1 MIFLAMQ
8 EFLDIL
14 LLNVN
19 SIKRLKEINVI
30 IAEDRE
36 KGSYKIWYVFI
47 IRKSKTNQQRDC
59 ELGLLKCKFQVDKA
73 FGLFC
78 LLIYHL
84 NILKLLLAH

>member
-36 KGSYKIWYVFI
+36 KGSYKI
-47 IRKSKTNQQRDC
+47 
-59 ELGLLKCKFQVDKA
+59 
-73 FGLFC
+73 
-78 LLIYHL
+78 
-84 NILKLLLAH
+84 